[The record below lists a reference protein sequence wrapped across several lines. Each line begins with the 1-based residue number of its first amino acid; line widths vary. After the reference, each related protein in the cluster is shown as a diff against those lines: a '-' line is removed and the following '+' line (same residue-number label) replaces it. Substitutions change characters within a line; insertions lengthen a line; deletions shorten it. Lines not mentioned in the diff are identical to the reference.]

1 MALEL
6 LMLER
11 TEPALFSPPSVM
23 VDREEV
29 AFYLGYKRG
38 LGYLAD
44 FERLFDEFLPRVL
57 SLCEPK
63 ASFAFARLS
72 IDGDRL
78 VFEGHHSFSVS
89 SASLSRHM
97 RGSCRALFMTSTAG
111 PAPEERSAL
120 LQSRGQVLE
129 ASFFE
134 AIASAVADRVL
145 DGLQSYVSSRI
156 RGMGFELGKRFSPG
170 YGDLSLSHQVD
181 FLAMTE
187 APSLIGVSCNEAF
200 VLLPRKSVTAVAP
213 IFARAGHFVS
223 RRCALC

>member
-1 MALEL
+1 M
-6 LMLER
+6 MLDR
-11 TEPALFSPPSVM
+11 TEPVLFSPSSLM

-63 ASFAFARLS
+63 ASFSFARLS
-72 IDGDRL
+72 IEGDEIR
-78 VFEGHHSFSVS
+78 FEGHHSFFVRS
-89 SASLSRHM
+89 SSLSRHM
-97 RGSCRALFMTSTAG
+97 RGACRALFMASTAG

-120 LQSRGQVLE
+120 LQSRGQMLE

-145 DGLQSYVSSRI
+145 DGLQSYVISAI

-187 APSLIGVSCNEAF
+187 ATSLIGVSCNEAF

-213 IFARAGHFVS
+213 VFARAAISAS
-223 RRCALC
+223 RRCAAS